1 MSFVYRYPL
10 PEEDKPLVLIRSSLP
25 LGKRYTCTSQKG
37 TVGPLEEET
46 KINLSDTTSLGDSV
60 VPDSDEESIGKLT
73 LISAPY
79 ITSILYLFTK
89 GFQEK
94 SSRNT
99 SSNTILVQP
108 HTNPLYSLPFK
119 HDGTN
124 KCIRRG
130 PLNLKTQRL
139 LRTSHYWIASII
151 N

>member
-1 MSFVYRYPL
+1 MSSVYRYPL
-10 PEEDKPLVLIRSSLP
+10 PEEDKPLVLIRSNLP
-25 LGKRYTCTSQKG
+25 LGKRYTCTSQRAK
-37 TVGPLEEET
+37 VGPLEEET
-46 KINLSDTTSLGDSV
+46 KKNLSDTTSLGDSV
-60 VPDSDEESIGKLT
+60 VPYSDEESIGKLT

-79 ITSILYLFTK
+79 ITFILHLFTK

-108 HTNPLYSLPFK
+108 YLNTLCNFPFK

-124 KCIRRG
+124 KCMRRG
-130 PLNLKTQRL
+130 PFNLKTQRL
-139 LRTSHYWIASII
+139 LRTSHYWIALII